1 MKWVTV
7 DRKHYFLQDGLVA
20 RLHAQVE
27 LEMEGAAGHSGDPE
41 SLRERAWNRAAG
53 AYITAWLDRHGGGGP
68 TADRP
73 ELDPRRLELS
83 DERARQAAV
92 RILDA
97 WCRLSEGRAYE
108 VTYRTPGVLY
118 LITPRLRA
126 TLPTHQLRRI
136 VVEAGT
142 ESPTVLIDMASAVMI
157 LGLDTAELS
166 LFPSETE
173 DGP

>member
-7 DRKHYFLQDGLVA
+7 DRKHFFLQDALVA
-20 RLHAQVE
+20 RVHTQVE
-27 LEMEGAAGHSGDPE
+27 LE
-41 SLRERAWNRAAG
+41 LERAAPDRKDLEAARTGAWDRAAS
-53 AYITAWLDRHGGGGP
+53 AYVGAWLERHGHEE
-68 TADRP
+68 AEAQRE

-83 DERARQAAV
+83 GEEARDSAV

-118 LITPRLRA
+118 LITPSLRV
-126 TLPTHQLRRI
+126 TVPTHEVRRI

-142 ESPTVLIDMASAVMI
+142 ESPSVMIDMDRAVMI
-157 LGLDTAELS
+157 LGLDSTELS
-166 LFPSETE
+166 LFPGETA